1 MCGLACIL
9 RVSGP
14 LPGGSGGCDGY
25 TSPTTDEPLTPEE
38 SIPEEWLDELQTS
51 IAWRGPDGHGRFRDR
66 ATRPDGTVVDL
77 AMVHRRLSI
86 IDHET
91 GHQPMVSPAPGPE
104 VASARAQGR
113 GLVAV
118 AFNGCVYNHAELRA
132 ELEALGH
139 VFESD
144 HSDTEVWVHGWRAW
158 GREVGQRV
166 EGMFAVAIWDGQAG
180 ELTFLRDRFGE
191 KPLYVSGESQHR
203 VWLAGSHAAGL
214 RRLVGELGGPTS
226 LAADNTSEWLSLG
239 YHAERLPFPG
249 VAQLPPGSCVT
260 APATTS
266 IDHDKLYKKGL
277 AGRLP
282 KEWARARPKIER
294 KRSMLDRVDG
304 LISRAVRQRL
314 GADVPVGCFLS
325 GGIDSSLIAHHA
337 AHHLRERGRVLTT
350 VCVRMPDA
358 RYDESERAER
368 TAHALGTEHLTIDA
382 EPQPADDLVFLIHTL
397 GLPFADSSLLPT
409 FWACRAAAREV
420 GVALSGDGGDELFL
434 GYERYRAAGWLTTS
448 QSLRALE
455 WLLPRRDPKSRWS
468 KLARLVEAGH
478 GRGYRDLLA
487 IFPLAELRPL
497 LGLTRI
503 AKPGLEK
510 DKPQTIAKAREYDLR
525 HHLPGDL
532 LAKVDTA
539 SMVAGLEVRAPFLDG
554 ELSAAALALPVS
566 RARLNSKAKGLL
578 RSLARTHLGDELATL
593 PKMGFAVPIGEWFR
607 TDFGSMRAL
616 LHDHLRAAVPFPGVP
631 LDIQPKRVAWLLD
644 EHDAGHRDHGQRL
657 YALLVLSIWAH
668 AESPPPGYGDGL

>member
-9 RVSGP
+9 RLTNP
-14 LPGGSGGCDGY
+14 PADGWSADS
-25 TSPTTDEPLTPEE
+25 TPPAPTE
-38 SIPEEWLDELQTS
+38 SIPDEWLDELEAS
-51 IAWRGPDGHGRFRDR
+51 IAWRGHDGQGRFRDR
-66 ATRPDGTVVDL
+66 TTRPDGTIVDV

-91 GHQPMVSPAPGPE
+91 GHQPMVSPEPSPAI
-104 VASARAQGR
+104 ASGCKHGR

-118 AFNGCVYNHAELRA
+118 AFNGCVYNHAELRH

-139 VFESD
+139 VFASD

-158 GREVGQRV
+158 GPEVQRRV
-166 EGMFAVAIWDGQAG
+166 EGMFAVTIWDGQAG
-180 ELTFLRDRFGE
+180 ELVLMRDRFGE
-191 KPLYVSGESQHR
+191 KPLFVSGEPEHR
-203 VWLAGSHAAGL
+203 IWLAGSHGAGL
-214 RRLVGELGGPTS
+214 RRLVGELGGPTN

-249 VAQLPPGSCVT
+249 VAQLPPGSFVT
-260 APATTS
+260 APSSTS
-266 IDHDKLYKKGL
+266 IDHDKLYKKGI
-277 AGRLP
+277 AGKLP

-294 KRSMLDRVDG
+294 KGAMLARMDG
-304 LISRAVRQRL
+304 LISRSVRQRL
-314 GADVPVGCFLS
+314 SADVPVGCFLS

-337 AHHLRERGRVLTT
+337 AHHLREQGRVLTT

-358 RYDESERAER
+358 GYDESERAER
-368 TAHALGTEHLTIDA
+368 TAQALGTEHLTIDA
-382 EPQPADDLVFLIHTL
+382 EPEPADDLVFLIQTL

-409 FWACRAAAREV
+409 FWACRAAACEV

-434 GYERYRAAGWLTTS
+434 GYERYRGAGWLS
-448 QSLRALE
+448 FAKSMRAIE
-455 WLLPRRDPKSRWS
+455 WALPRKDPKSRWS
-468 KLARLVEAGH
+468 KLARLIEAGH

-487 IFPLAELRPL
+487 IFPIAELRPL

-503 AKPGLEK
+503 AKSGLEK
-510 DKPQTIAKAREYDLR
+510 ETPQTIAKAREYDLR

-532 LAKVDTA
+532 LTKVDTA
-539 SMVAGLEVRAPFLDG
+539 SMVTGLEVRAPFLDG

-566 RARLNSKAKGLL
+566 KARLNSRPKGLL
-578 RSLARTHLGDELATL
+578 RALARTHLGDDLATR
-593 PKMGFAVPIGEWFR
+593 PKSGFAIPIGEWFR
-607 TDFGSMRAL
+607 TDFGGLRSL

-631 LDIQPKRVAWLLD
+631 LDIQLKRVAWLLD
-644 EHDAGHRDHGQRL
+644 EHDSGHRDHGQRL

-668 AESPPPGYGDGL
+668 AQSPPPRLAGDGL